1 MQSRSAITV
10 APPAESEYGEFY
22 AGYIAR
28 IPPGS
33 VIDRLDSQLRTVGDL
48 FRAMGE
54 DRAAHRY
61 AAGKWTIRETIG
73 HMTDTERVMAY
84 RALRIARGDTT
95 PLAGFDQDRFMEHA
109 GFEARALGSVVEE
122 FTTTREATLA
132 MLRAFPEDAF
142 ERMGT
147 ASDHPVSVRALAY
160 IIAGHADHH
169 LEILRTHYGVVG

>member
-1 MQSRSAITV
+1 MHSRSAITV
-10 APPAESEYGEFY
+10 APPAESEYGAFY
-22 AGYIAR
+22 AKYVAR

-73 HMTDTERVMAY
+73 HVTDTERVMAY

-95 PLAGFDQDRFMEHA
+95 PLASFDQDRFMEHA

-132 MLRAFPEDAF
+132 MLRAFPEEAF
-142 ERMGT
+142 ERMGV
-147 ASDHPVSVRALAY
+147 ASDYPVSVRALAY